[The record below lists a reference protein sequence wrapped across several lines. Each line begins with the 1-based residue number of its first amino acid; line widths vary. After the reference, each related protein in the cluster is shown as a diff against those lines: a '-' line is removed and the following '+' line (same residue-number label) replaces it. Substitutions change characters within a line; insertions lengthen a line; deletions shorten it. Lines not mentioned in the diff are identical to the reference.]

1 MHENL
6 YISENSRT
14 FAAAKQ
20 GRPVNWFDLY
30 RGVEQLVARQAHNL
44 EVACSS
50 LASATQK
57 PSKSWA
63 SFVLLRQDSSHAPG
77 RSSSQSEASLWAERE
92 SCLRNSESPTRCR
105 ASLLLVMMK
114 PSNRWASFCSIIC
127 VLLRSRLLRQI
138 HRDRRRSLRHDLRH
152 DAPRRLPIRYCRDLR
167 RSSCDS

>member
-6 YISENSRT
+6 HISKNSRT

-50 LASATQK
+50 PASATQK
-57 PSKSWA
+57 PDENRA
-63 SFVLLRQDSSHAPG
+63 SFVLFRQYPSHAPG

-92 SCLRNSESPTRCR
+92 SCLRNSEAR
-105 ASLLLVMMK
+105 
-114 PSNRWASFCSIIC
+114 
-127 VLLRSRLLRQI
+127 
-138 HRDRRRSLRHDLRH
+138 
-152 DAPRRLPIRYCRDLR
+152 
-167 RSSCDS
+167 